1 MNPRDAQLSD
11 GELLDLAAKLDA
23 ITIDLVDR
31 LVYLATEP
39 MPRLGVAGPHVRS
52 QPCSRPPYN
61 IGAEI
66 ILDKLG
72 NELSTTV
79 RHLCEHRGQEVPTL
93 GSIVELAGWLRK
105 HRVAIATMPDAR
117 DLHDNLCRVYDEAQR
132 AAFLEE
138 REYRISQAMVDEA
151 NRQAV
156 TSVQM
161 EKLAHKLGDVGKGLT
176 KNRVDYLRRKGFLA
190 GTQDEDTGSWSY
202 SLGDVL
208 AAHKRAREETRRR
221 STQVT

>member
-11 GELLDLAAKLDA
+11 GELLDLAGKLDA

-117 DLHDNLCRVYDEAQR
+117 DLHDALCRVCDEARR
-132 AAFLEE
+132 AAHLEE

-151 NRQAV
+151 NRQLV
-156 TSVQM
+156 TSQQIV
-161 EKLAHKLGDVGKGLT
+161 KLAHKLGDQGKGLSYE
-176 KNRVDYLRRKGFLA
+176 RVRTLRRRGGLTVA
-190 GTQDEDTGSWSY
+190 YEDAETGTLFY
-202 SLGDVL
+202 RLGDVL
-208 AAHKRAREETRRR
+208 AAHSAYRRR
-221 STQVT
+221 STKNAVK

>member
-1 MNPRDAQLSD
+1 M
-11 GELLDLAAKLDA
+11 LDLAGKLDA

-117 DLHDNLCRVYDEAQR
+117 DLHDALCRVCDEARR
-132 AAFLEE
+132 AAHLEE

-151 NRQAV
+151 NRQLV
-156 TSVQM
+156 TSQQIV
-161 EKLAHKLGDVGKGLT
+161 KLAHKLGDQGKGLSYE
-176 KNRVDYLRRKGFLA
+176 RVRTLRRRGGLTVA
-190 GTQDEDTGSWSY
+190 YEDAETGTLFY
-202 SLGDVL
+202 RLGDVL
-208 AAHKRAREETRRR
+208 AAHSAYRRR
-221 STQVT
+221 STKNAVK